1 MSRTASFVLM
11 LTGAVLLTTALAG
24 CPSGDLLGDLLGG
37 LAASSG
43 AGSLNVP
50 SDALVGQRIGADGG
64 EVTVAADARYAAGV
78 KLIVPAGALPA
89 DTTADFYVR
98 IVDEFGA
105 LKIEVDQTDAVR
117 AAAQYAVPQAGVQVH
132 PLYAALLSARATA
145 FEIGPLIELGPDNVT
160 FAQPVEIRIPFDKTA
175 LTREEAYLCTLYSGE
190 YQDGS
195 LRGERAW
202 DVTVDYD
209 AGVVIAH
216 VTHLSTWQTTKRIL
230 TAIGTRIAGLIA
242 SPFTELPDAPD
253 LTTDLVQEVVC
264 SGLRPHVDARRLPDP
279 IYLLYYLASPMDTAI
294 KEVDPNG
301 YEADR
306 QYYENQRVV
315 TGHETAF
322 EDWVIAQAAD
332 SISIPELFAEAY
344 QRVGGDVFQ
353 ALLLTH
359 NLLRGFDGL
368 NRYGTVRGDV
378 IHQRLRKIFGGDE
391 VGNRYHYFGTAAFSF
406 IMRQY
411 GHMISDEAYA
421 GAEIPV
427 VDIDDELVRAT
438 LYVEECLVSGDCLQD
453 RLDYAV
459 DMSGHHTGQDLA
471 DQLFDGFTL
480 ANRQYQ
486 GVNLGEAA
494 RRFGLD
500 PGGCLTVDIQGERT
514 AGVGEHVSLDAVVTG
529 GTEPYGVVWL
539 LGGQT
544 LMTGPEFFYAFDQ
557 VGEYTLRVHVTDGS
571 QLEKDVGVTITVQE
585 APAAGSD
592 WLVYY
597 LDNVSCW
604 SAPNLYITSRSDFEQ
619 WRATASYSGGG
630 VDYTVQAIKVEIQGG
645 FATQQEAEDWL
656 CPQLES
662 RFLHYWCGE
671 HIWARGRYW
680 SLFVG
685 CDTSQ
690 LPVDEEYRQ

>member
-1 MSRTASFVLM
+1 MSRTASFL
-11 LTGAVLLTTALAG
+11 LPLAGAVFLTAALAG
-24 CPSGDLLGDLLGG
+24 CPSGDVLGSLLGG
-37 LAASSG
+37 LVTSSG
-43 AGSLNVP
+43 AGSLNIP
-50 SDALVGQRIGADGG
+50 SDALAGQRIGAEGG
-64 EVTVAADARYAAGV
+64 EVTVAGDAKYAAGV
-78 KLIVPAGALPA
+78 KLIVPPGALEPG
-89 DTTADFYVR
+89 TSADFYVR
-98 IVDEFGA
+98 LIDELGA
-105 LKIEVDQTDAVR
+105 VTIETDQTDAVR
-117 AAAQYAVPQAGVQVH
+117 AAAQYAAPQAGVQLH

-145 FEIGPLIELGPDNVT
+145 VEFGPLVELGPDNVT
-160 FAQPVEIRIPFDKTA
+160 FAQPVEIRIPFDKA
-175 LTREEAYLCTLYSGE
+175 ELTREEAYLCTLYSGE
-190 YQDGS
+190 YEAGR
-195 LRGERAW
+195 LRGQRAW
-202 DVTVDYD
+202 SVSVDYD

-216 VTHLSTWQTTKRIL
+216 VTHLSKWQTTKRIM

-253 LTTDLVQEVVC
+253 LTTVLVKEIVC
-264 SGLRPHVDARRLPDP
+264 SGLWPHVDVRRLPDP
-279 IYLLYYLASPMDTAI
+279 VYLLYYLASPMDTAI
-294 KEVDPNG
+294 KEIDPNG
-301 YEADR
+301 YAADR
-306 QYYENQRVV
+306 LYYQNQRVV
-315 TGHETAF
+315 TGHEVAF
-322 EDWVIAQAAD
+322 EDWVIAQPPD
-332 SISIPELFAEAY
+332 SLSIPDLFAEAY
-344 QRVGGDVFQ
+344 RRVGGDVFQ

-378 IHQRLRKIFGGDE
+378 IHQRLQKTFGGDE

-406 IMRQY
+406 IMRLY
-411 GHMISDEAYA
+411 GHMISDEAYG

-427 VDIDDELVRAT
+427 VDIDDELVRAM
-438 LYVEECLVSGDCLQD
+438 LYLEECLVSGDCLQD

-471 DQLFDGFTL
+471 DQLFDGFIL
-480 ANRQYQ
+480 ENRQYK
-486 GVNLGEAA
+486 GVNLGEVA

-514 AGVGEHVSLDAVVTG
+514 ARVGEHVSLDAVVTG
-529 GTEPYGVVWL
+529 GTAPYGVIWL

-557 VGEYTLRVHVTDGS
+557 VGEYTLRVNVTDGN
-571 QLEKDVGVTITVQE
+571 LLKTDVGVTITVQD

-630 VDYTVQAIKVEIQGG
+630 VDYTVQAIKVEMQGG
-645 FATQQEAEDWL
+645 FASQQEAKDWL

-671 HIWARGRYW
+671 HVWARGRYW

-690 LPVDEEYRQ
+690 LPVDTEYRQ